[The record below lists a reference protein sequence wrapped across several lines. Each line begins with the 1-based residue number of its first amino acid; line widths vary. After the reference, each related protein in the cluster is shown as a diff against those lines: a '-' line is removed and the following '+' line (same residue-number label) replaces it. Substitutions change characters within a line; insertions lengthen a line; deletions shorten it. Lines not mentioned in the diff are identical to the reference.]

1 MSDKPL
7 ILLGMDA
14 GDIVLIEQWAAQGL
28 LPTFAALLSSAAHGR
43 LDTSASVLQASVWP
57 SFATACNPGKH
68 GSYFMMQM
76 HNGTNNVSRIRA
88 DHLRRPPFWAWFEG
102 AAETAVIVDVPKML
116 PLASMNGVQVI
127 EWGTVDHYWQYATVP
142 AALTAPLLREFGP
155 HPLLQERRPPTSIA
169 GCLRL
174 NDHLLR
180 GVSMKHRLHVSFIE
194 RYQPRVFV
202 SVFGEPHLA
211 GHYFWRFFDEKH
223 PNYCQHPQASRAL
236 LQIYTAIDQAV
247 GEIFHNYSHRANCFV
262 FSGHGMSADY
272 QPHSILDD
280 LLCRMGLTVR
290 RHASAASCLSSAWQS
305 PTSLMRAMSNVFPQ
319 PMKRF
324 ANRYLLPARARE
336 FLMLT
341 KALSG
346 IDFARTQAFALPTDL
361 QGFIRLNLQ
370 GREPD
375 GTVSP
380 HFYDTI
386 CDTIEQELQALQNS
400 STGEKL
406 VESVFRLRTIYSN
419 ADNLQHLPDL
429 CVLWKNTYAVSE
441 VYSPRYGTFAVH
453 KKHPERSGNHRLEG
467 FYFAAGPDIDTT
479 VQHYRGQ
486 LYDIAATVF
495 CLMNKPIP
503 PDWDGT
509 PLPIIA

>member
-1 MSDKPL
+1 
-7 ILLGMDA
+7 
-14 GDIVLIEQWAAQGL
+14 
-28 LPTFAALLSSAAHGR
+28 
-43 LDTSASVLQASVWP
+43 
-57 SFATACNPGKH
+57 
-68 GSYFMMQM
+68 
-76 HNGTNNVSRIRA
+76 
-88 DHLRRPPFWAWFEG
+88 
-102 AAETAVIVDVPKML
+102 
-116 PLASMNGVQVI
+116 
-127 EWGTVDHYWQYATVP
+127 
-142 AALTAPLLREFGP
+142 
-155 HPLLQERRPPTSIA
+155 
-169 GCLRL
+169 LRL

-223 PNYCQHPQASRAL
+223 PAYCWHPQASQAL
-236 LQIYTAIDQAV
+236 LQVYTAVDRAV

-290 RHASAASCLSSAWQS
+290 RNASAASCLASAWKS
-305 PTSLMRAMSNVFPQ
+305 PTPLVQAISNAVPQ
-319 PMKRF
+319 PIKHL
-324 ANRYLLPARARE
+324 ASRYILPARARE
-336 FLMLT
+336 FFMLT

-370 GREPD
+370 GREPE

-380 HFYDTI
+380 RYYDTI
-386 CDTIEQELQALQNS
+386 CDKIEQELQALQNPS
-400 STGEKL
+400 NGAKV
-406 VESVFRLRTIYSN
+406 VESVFRLRTIYRD
-419 ADNLQHLPDL
+419 ADNLHHLPDL
-429 CVLWKNTYAVSE
+429 CVLWKNMHAISE

-479 VQHYRGQ
+479 VKHYRGQ
-486 LYDIAATVF
+486 LYDVAATVF
-495 CLMNKPIP
+495 RLMNKPIP

-509 PLPIIA
+509 PLPIIAQDAVPFSADVA